1 MSVDTEQITS
11 EIVATSIQ
19 DYKRVEDAR
28 FLTGEGKYLGDF
40 DHPGMKHIALL
51 RSPYAHARILDIDVS
66 GALAVQGVVA
76 VFTGEE
82 LAKYNNPMHHHLD
95 MIPTLRQIQWTILP
109 IDKVIYVG
117 EPVVCVVADSRYIA
131 EDALENIIV
140 EYEELPPVVDAEKA
154 LSRKSAQIYE
164 DWGDNIFLHMPGTH
178 GGDTAKA
185 FKEADG
191 VIEERITNHR
201 IAALPLEGM
210 GAWAEYNSSTGDLSM
225 ASSTQSPHFLKTTI
239 SEVTDLSASKILLF
253 APDMGGG
260 FGAKNHVMREEV
272 LVAAVALRMTDPVM
286 WQQDRNEHLSASVQ
300 HREQIHDV
308 KLAYDNDGKIKAVS
322 VNIIADVGSP
332 EVYVV
337 GAAPDVVTTGVIPN
351 LYSIENYEFD
361 LKCVCTNKAP
371 KGGYRGFGQPQGI
384 FTIERCVDMVA
395 EKLGMDPVEV
405 RRRNLIPDDPRPFVS
420 ITGSK
425 IDVGSMHD
433 QLDRLVEEMGY
444 EDWRSY
450 QQQARAEGKFVGVG
464 IANIVEPTAPSL
476 HSLAG
481 QFGGY
486 EMALM
491 SVLPDCTVS
500 VQVGTKSQGQGHE
513 TIFADLVA
521 EVLTIPSSSVTVRDG
536 DTTMLPFG
544 MGTWGSRSAVMGGG
558 AVIKA
563 AREIRD
569 KMATIAAGMLGV
581 DTAVLELRDGA
592 FHLGDAVISLAE
604 IANVSYLHNFA
615 LPPDVDPGLVAFVC
629 YEPAVAEP
637 FPNPET
643 GKFNV
648 ANTHTSAAAGAVVEV
663 DIETGRVEIKDLT
676 LVHDCGTVINQKILD
691 GQIRGA
697 IAQSVGATFLEE
709 IRYDDNGQP
718 LTTTLLD
725 YIVPGFN
732 DVFEP
737 KIVHMETPSE
747 LIGGFRGAG
756 EGPII
761 VAPAALANAVAD
773 ALSPLGAKVLQTN
786 LGPQRIKEIL
796 R

>member
-1 MSVDTEQITS
+1 MSLDTEIIESETTS
-11 EIVATSIQ
+11 ASGQT
-19 DYKRVEDAR
+19 YKRVEDAR

-40 DHPGMKHIALL
+40 SHPGMKHIALL
-51 RSPYAHARILDIDVS
+51 RSPYAHAKILNIDVS
-66 GALAVQGVVA
+66 GALAIQGVVA

-82 LAKYNNPMHHHLD
+82 LAKTNKPMHHHLD
-95 MIPTLRQIQWTILP
+95 MIPTLRQIEWTILP
-109 IDKVIYVG
+109 IEKVKYVG
-117 EPVVCVVADSRYIA
+117 EPIVCVVADSRYIA
-131 EDALENIIV
+131 EDALENIV
-140 EYEELPPVVDAEKA
+140 VDYEELPAVVDTEAA
-154 LSRKSAQIYE
+154 MGPDSANIYE
-164 DWGDNIFLHMPGTH
+164 DWGDNIFLHMPATH
-178 GGDTAKA
+178 GDPSKA
-185 FKEADG
+185 FEEADG

-201 IAALPLEGM
+201 IAGLPLEGM
-210 GAWAEYNSSTGDLSM
+210 GAWAEYNASTGDLSIT
-225 ASSTQSPHFLKTTI
+225 ASTQSPHFLRTTI
-239 SEVTDLSASKILLF
+239 SEVTGLGDSKIRLF
-253 APDMGGG
+253 SPDMGGG
-260 FGAKNHVMREEV
+260 FGVKNHVMREEV
-272 LVAAVALRMTDPVM
+272 LVAAVALRLTSPVM

-300 HREQIHDV
+300 SREQIHDV
-308 KLAYDNDGKIKAVS
+308 RLAYDNDGKIKALS

-332 EVYVV
+332 EVYVI

-395 EKLGMDPVEV
+395 ERLGLDPVEV
-405 RRRNLIPDDPRPFVS
+405 RRRNLIPDDPRPFTSV
-420 ITGSK
+420 TGAK
-425 IDVGSMHD
+425 MDVGSMHE
-433 QLDRLVEEMGY
+433 QLDLLLSEMDYAGS
-444 EDWRSY
+444 RAY
-450 QQQARAEGKFVGVG
+450 QQQAREEGKLVGVG
-464 IANIVEPTAPSL
+464 VANIVEPTAPSL

-481 QFGGY
+481 QFGSY

-513 TIFADLVA
+513 TIYADLIA
-521 EVLTIPSSSVTVRDG
+521 DVLTLPSSLITVRDG

-563 AREIRD
+563 AQEIRD
-569 KMATIAAGMLGV
+569 KMAAIAAGMLQV
-581 DTAVLELRDGA
+581 EPDLLELRDGA
-592 FHLGDAVISLAE
+592 FHLGEAAIPLQQ

-615 LPPDVDPGLVAFVC
+615 LPPGIDPGLVAFVC
-629 YEPAVAEP
+629 YDPAVAEP

-643 GKFNV
+643 GQFNV

-663 DIETGRVEIKDLT
+663 DIKTGKVEVKNLT
-676 LVHDCGTVINQKILD
+676 LVHDCGTVINQDILD

-697 IAQSVGATFLEE
+697 VTQAVGATFFEE

-725 YIVPGFN
+725 YIVPSFN
-732 DVFEP
+732 DVVEP

-747 LIGGFRGAG
+747 LLGGFRGAG

-761 VAPAALANAVAD
+761 VTPPAIANAIAD
-773 ALSPLGAKVLQTN
+773 ALSPLGVKVLQTN
-786 LGPQRIKEIL
+786 LGPQRIRELL
-796 R
+796 RK